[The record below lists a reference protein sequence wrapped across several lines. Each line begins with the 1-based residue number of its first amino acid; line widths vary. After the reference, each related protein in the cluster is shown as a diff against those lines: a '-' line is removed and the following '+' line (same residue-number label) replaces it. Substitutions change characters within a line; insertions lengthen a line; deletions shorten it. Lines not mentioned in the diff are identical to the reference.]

1 MPSVFTGSTL
11 LGRGLS
17 WRLSAAHRPGAA
29 VGKTRPGGAFQPVT
43 EISVNAYPRGV
54 GALPK
59 GVPVPQHEGS
69 CQNLSNCRNARQ
81 IWHSIPPYPLPVW
94 QNHISL
100 IRPGRAAP
108 PGSTSCTPLSLHTPG
123 GTRTP
128 SQRSNSCLHHSS
140 QQPCEVGTQ
149 VPPRRQTDAVTIN
162 FNPTRLSSPRVLALS
177 TPPTV
182 QGNKSNTEF

>member
-1 MPSVFTGSTL
+1 MRGAHCW
-11 LGRGLS
+11 GRGLS

-43 EISVNAYPRGV
+43 ETSVNAYPRGV

-140 QQPCEVGTQ
+140 QQPCEVGTL
-149 VPPRRQTDAVTIN
+149 VPPQKTDRCCHHKFQPHTFVQPPGSWLCPLRPLSKAIN
-162 FNPTRLSSPRVLALS
+162 QIQNS
-177 TPPTV
+177 
-182 QGNKSNTEF
+182 K